1 MVATSCYCLA
11 LTINFTEPS
20 KQIAMFFSAQMLFYS
35 TVVKHMN
42 LKTQTENFFDQHGQ
56 VTYQTT
62 QHNKTNPKMD

>member
-1 MVATSCYCLA
+1 
-11 LTINFTEPS
+11 
-20 KQIAMFFSAQMLFYS
+20 MFFSAQMLFYS